1 MKILNNQVLIKPDK
15 DYTEL
20 KTGLK
25 IVDAA
30 NTHLH
35 ASVIGTVLVVPD
47 KLLYLGYEI
56 PKLNRHN
63 QRDVQRIRDINDFTM
78 PHDTDLEIKVGDRVV
93 FNWAFQM
100 DKPDLFKGNILIP
113 YSELFCRIN
122 DGEIY
127 PLNGRIIVEQVKQD
141 IIFGG
146 VKVGEKRSDTEGVV
160 RYAGC
165 LNRDYLTLPMQA
177 KQSDDP
183 QIQVGSHIFF
193 ERNGLTRVE
202 YQLYKELTDFE
213 LWTGFRKDILGI
225 FAT

>member
-1 MKILNNQVLIKPDK
+1 MTILNNHVLIKPDK

-35 ASVIGTVLVVPD
+35 VSTKGTILVAPNN
-47 KLLYLGYEI
+47 LLYLGYEI
-56 PKLNRHN
+56 PKLNRN
-63 QRDVQRIRDINDFTM
+63 DQNDVQRIRDINDLSM
-78 PHDTDLEIKVGDRVV
+78 PHDTDMEVKKGDRVV
-93 FNWAFQM
+93 FNWVFQM
-100 DKPDLFKGNILIP
+100 DKPDLFNGNILIP

-122 DGEIY
+122 DDEIY
-127 PLNGRIIVEQVKQD
+127 PLNGNILVEQVKKD
-141 IIFGG
+141 VVMGG
-146 VKVGEKRSDTEGVV
+146 IKVGEKTSDTEGVV

-177 KQSDDP
+177 KCSDDP
-183 QIQVGSHIFF
+183 RIQVGSRVFF
-193 ERNGLTRVE
+193 EKNGLSRIE
-202 YQLYKELTDFE
+202 YQLYNDFSDVV
-213 LWTGFRKDILGI
+213 LWAGFRKDILGV